1 LTSTVTASTPAVGH
15 SSRSARDAFQRV
27 SSAIYGQILVLLG
40 LLVPLSGPGSA
51 SDLTPDA
58 SAGFF
63 DLFYIFLLLVS
74 VLFLIFVFIDLVGAR
89 TQESLVMRRRR
100 RSVEKVKEKLA
111 DSEAD
116 SGRSSKS
123 SSELG
128 KICRSRMQ
136 QQQQQGRGEEENQLE
151 REESFSSLLPKPT
164 AEYGSFFLR
173 LGTVIA
179 GIGALIYTGIEVGG
193 HLEQELF
200 GSPCNGGTLILLAVR
215 PATQVIFILLQTYF
229 LFLNNRMNLYKRKGT
244 SRLGLIHLAATNL
257 CIWLKELVQEVV
269 AAAGA
274 ADETSS
280 LHKMEFN
287 MEGNSSIEIN
297 QTSSCLDEKPGILV
311 NLRMDSMDY
320 LFPLLAQYCLI
331 SAAILIVIWNQ
342 VGPEHEHFRLTRLRI
357 SAPQEETNTC
367 TRYSVDC
374 RNSNTGLFC
383 GILVVIASLV
393 STILFFVFVA
403 RDEHF
408 LKGLALQLSDGSQL
422 VLHTVAALATL
433 VAGCQVRRLWYSEGG
448 ASINLDRLILFTSQ
462 LGVCSQAGLVAL
474 DSLLASNDELNKP
487 ELHLLQ
493 LLAALSTL
501 VQPLLQTAFLLD
513 ASCRTTG
520 TSAQARAKPGR
531 QAVTFLL
538 VCNLA
543 MWVTSL
549 LEAARHDASP
559 MQVVF
564 IIIKIII

>member
-1 LTSTVTASTPAVGH
+1 MTSNVTASTPAATQNSG
-15 SSRSARDAFQRV
+15 SARDAFQRV
-27 SSAIYGQILVLLG
+27 SSAIYGQLLVLLG

-51 SDLTPDA
+51 SDLTPDT
-58 SAGFF
+58 SGYF

-89 TQESLVMRRRR
+89 TQESLVLRRRR

-136 QQQQQGRGEEENQLE
+136 QRGRGEEENLPVVQLE

-193 HLEQELF
+193 HLEQELV
-200 GSPCNGGTLILLAVR
+200 GSPCNGGSLLLLAVR
-215 PATQVIFILLQTYF
+215 PATQIIFILLQTYF

-257 CIWLKELVQEVV
+257 CIWLKELIQEVV

-274 ADETSS
+274 DEISS
-280 LHKMEFN
+280 LNKMEVN
-287 MEGNSSIEIN
+287 LEGNIINSSSIEIN
-297 QTSSCLDEKPGILV
+297 QTMQMGSCLDGKPGILG

-342 VGPEHEHFRLTRLRI
+342 VVHH
-357 SAPQEETNTC
+357 
-367 TRYSVDC
+367 
-374 RNSNTGLFC
+374 
-383 GILVVIASLV
+383 
-393 STILFFVFVA
+393 ILF
-403 RDEHF
+403 
-408 LKGLALQLSDGSQL
+408 QSS
-422 VLHTVAALATL
+422 
-433 VAGCQVRRLWYSEGG
+433 Y
-448 ASINLDRLILFTSQ
+448 N
-462 LGVCSQAGLVAL
+462 
-474 DSLLASNDELNKP
+474 
-487 ELHLLQ
+487 
-493 LLAALSTL
+493 
-501 VQPLLQTAFLLD
+501 
-513 ASCRTTG
+513 
-520 TSAQARAKPGR
+520 
-531 QAVTFLL
+531 
-538 VCNLA
+538 
-543 MWVTSL
+543 
-549 LEAARHDASP
+549 
-559 MQVVF
+559 
-564 IIIKIII
+564 IISY